1 MFFLQFGTMD
11 CNLIV
16 FKQLAMI
23 LLHLASIVWKLVIG
37 VRIENEDGDG
47 EVCGKVKSVEWGD
60 LDTFTEDKAHPHCL
74 GTLRLKKEDGKILC
88 LQKEES
94 YEDYLE
100 CNDDETDKST
110 TDRES
115 STKSTTTTTQT
126 NKTWVTTDRISSTNS
141 ISTTTEATSTT
152 AITTTLHI

>member
-1 MFFLQFGTMD
+1 MVIPEEAFQFVSNVFSSIWNNGLQSH
-11 CNLIV
+11 CL
-16 FKQLAMI
+16 QLAMI

-47 EVCGKVKSVEWGD
+47 EVCGKVKSEEWGD
-60 LDTFTEDKAHPHCL
+60 LATFTEDKAHPHCL

-88 LQKEES
+88 LQKEDS

-115 STKSTTTTTQT
+115 STTGLRQ
-126 NKTWVTTDRISSTNS
+126 IS
-141 ISTTTEATSTT
+141 
-152 AITTTLHI
+152 ITLQI